1 MLLAWL
7 YAKVQAVTPYSF
19 RTKCPLE
26 VLVTN
31 DTLHHCNRHSW
42 NHQEQPESCA
52 VSKISPYKLDIHCL
66 NRAVST
72 EISPLNAHTL
82 VHSCLTNYMVLRTL
96 PIILRIWCNIKLW
109 PLTLTTTSSRPSFM
123 KGLSTWRERNMKLH
137 TCTCQYTA
145 KLTYSTPKFTDRCL
159 YTWSDDNQS
168 TLLNFTYIK
177 FHNVSFTAGVSNESE
192 NRGYTTS
199 YLRRLFLPLTTHIVC
214 M

>member
-31 DTLHHCNRHSW
+31 DALHHCNRHSW

-72 EISPLNAHTL
+72 ERFL
-82 VHSCLTNYMVLRTL
+82 HSMYIMPYQLHGVKDLTNHFANLM
-96 PIILRIWCNIKLW
+96 
-109 PLTLTTTSSRPSFM
+109 
-123 KGLSTWRERNMKLH
+123 
-137 TCTCQYTA
+137 
-145 KLTYSTPKFTDRCL
+145 
-159 YTWSDDNQS
+159 
-168 TLLNFTYIK
+168 
-177 FHNVSFTAGVSNESE
+177 
-192 NRGYTTS
+192 
-199 YLRRLFLPLTTHIVC
+199 
-214 M
+214 